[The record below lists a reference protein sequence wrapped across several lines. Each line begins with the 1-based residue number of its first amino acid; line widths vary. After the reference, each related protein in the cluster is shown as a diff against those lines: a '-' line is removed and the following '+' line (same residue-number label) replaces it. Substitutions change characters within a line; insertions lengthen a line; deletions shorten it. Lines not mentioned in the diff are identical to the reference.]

1 MHVTK
6 PVCYVYLPD
15 TDAAAAASDV
25 EAPLA
30 LSASFSRGADGLPRP
45 FRSGKAAESFYPDT
59 DSSHRLVRVRAPTAS
74 RPSHR
79 RQQTRAVNGTNRQ
92 VSQQDAN

>member
-6 PVCYVYLPD
+6 PDCCVYLPD

-30 LSASFSRGADGLPRP
+30 LSDSFSRGADGLPRP
-45 FRSGKAAESFYPDT
+45 FRSGKAAE
-59 DSSHRLVRVRAPTAS
+59 
-74 RPSHR
+74 
-79 RQQTRAVNGTNRQ
+79 
-92 VSQQDAN
+92 